1 MQIRTIT
8 VNAAGNAIG
17 NALGIG
23 NLTAE
28 GTIQGKIQQA
38 ASVDNAF
45 GPHCRVTIS
54 KEGRRLSDQQ
64 TEKKEQPGQSAQSA
78 RMERELFR
86 RQEEAE
92 QNKHSAEGYREQLEK
107 IEKAME
113 SLNHTYKAEADTDI
127 IEKEQEVLR
136 AMREQKQTQMEENQ
150 KRAREAQQMAMQ
162 SAKYQEEIDGNNR
175 DILTLLKSLEEA
187 EKAEEEQECGE
198 VSTDSG
204 SGASGTE
211 HSMGNTIR
219 NSAAQFMTS
228 SLERELGVGEMLDGL
243 IDGGHQLVDE
253 AASITR
259 NVIKESRDIRAALD
273 DEAFTDDE
281 RAELMES
288 FQERAGAACLDA
300 KLSRT
305 HGLHILQT
313 ARDYKIQRIADD
325 PNRGMQGAKESMML
339 SAADAVIG
347 EAVQGRLGEAS
358 QELKDQVEELIDE
371 RNDVDRIH
379 QDNKEELEKKDEK
392 DEPVRASE
400 DPSPEAG
407 RGQ

>member
-1 MQIRTIT
+1 MQIKTIT
-8 VNAAGNAIG
+8 VNAVGLDYFG
-17 NALGIG
+17 
-23 NLTAE
+23 AE
-28 GTIQGKIQQA
+28 RNIQGKKQQA
-38 ASVDNAF
+38 SPADNAF
-45 GPHCRVTIS
+45 GPQCRVTIS
-54 KEGRRLSDQQ
+54 QEGRRLSDQQ
-64 TEKKEQPGQSAQSA
+64 TEKKEQSGQSAQSA

-107 IEKAME
+107 IEKEME
-113 SLNHTYKAEADTDI
+113 SLNHTYKAEADMDI

-187 EKAEEEQECGE
+187 EKTEEQECGE
-198 VSTDSG
+198 VSIDSG
-204 SGASGTE
+204 SGASGAE
-211 HSMGNTIR
+211 YSAGNTIR

-243 IDGGHQLVDE
+243 SDRGHQLVD
-253 AASITR
+253 AADSITR

-288 FQERAGAACLDA
+288 FQERVGAAYLDA

-305 HGLHILQT
+305 HGLHVLQT
-313 ARDYKIQRIADD
+313 ARDYKIQRLADD
-325 PNRGMQGAKESMML
+325 PNRGMQETKRSMML

-347 EAVQGRLGEAS
+347 EAVQGRLEEAS

-379 QDNKEELEKKDEK
+379 QDKEEQEKKDEK
-392 DEPVRASE
+392 DEQNQASE
-400 DPSPEAG
+400 EPSRSQADRDQYPL
-407 RGQ
+407 